1 MSEQAPE
8 VSVDVFAGTWRRG
21 TRLVDVR
28 EPEEY
33 VSGHVP
39 GAVNV
44 PLADVLATPGRFA
57 DEECYVICHSGGRSL
72 KAAEAMNA
80 AGGRAVSVSGGTSGW
95 IEAGH
100 EVERGAQR

>member
-1 MSEQAPE
+1 MSEQTQE
-8 VSVDVFAGTWRRG
+8 VGVDAFAGTWRRG

-28 EPEEY
+28 EPDEY
-33 VSGHVP
+33 ASGHVP

-44 PLADVLATPGRFA
+44 PLADVLAAPQRFA
-57 DEECYVICHSGGRSL
+57 DEECYVICRSGGRSL

-100 EVERGAQR
+100 EVERGARR

>member
-1 MSEQAPE
+1 M
-8 VSVDVFAGTWRRG
+8 
-21 TRLVDVR
+21 VDVR

-33 VSGHVP
+33 AAGHVP

-44 PLADVLATPGRFA
+44 PLADVLAAPERFA
-57 DEECYVICHSGGRSL
+57 GEECYVICRSGGRSL

-80 AGGRAVSVSGGTSGW
+80 AGGRVVSVSGGTSGW

-100 EVERGAQR
+100 EVEGSAQ

>member
-1 MSEQAPE
+1 MSGQTPE
-8 VSVDVFAGTWRRG
+8 VGVDVFAAAWRRG
-21 TRLVDVR
+21 SQLVDVR
-28 EPEEY
+28 EPDEFA
-33 VSGHVP
+33 SAHVP

-44 PLADVLATPGRFA
+44 PLADVLAAPERFA
-57 DEECYVICHSGGRSL
+57 DEECYVICRPGGRSL
-72 KAAEAMNA
+72 KAAEAITA

>member
-1 MSEQAPE
+1 MSERTPE
-8 VSVDVFAGTWRRG
+8 VGVDVFAGTWRRA

-44 PLADVLATPGRFA
+44 PLADVLAAPERFA
-57 DEECYVICHSGGRSL
+57 GEECYVICRSGGRSS
-72 KAAEAMNA
+72 KAAEAINA